1 MMMLIIIKDA
11 AKLIYRRKYI
21 GEGNVH
27 VFNCVCV
34 ENKHIKVSEVW
45 TKQQNWEG
53 QVLQR
58 LDGEKT
64 KSQLVQ
70 LLRDTQV
77 RSL

>member
-1 MMMLIIIKDA
+1 MMMLIIIKDV

-53 QVLQR
+53 QVL
-58 LDGEKT
+58 
-64 KSQLVQ
+64 
-70 LLRDTQV
+70 
-77 RSL
+77 